1 MRFIAFDLE
10 TTGFAPEMD
19 CICELGAVRFMGGQ
33 VESEFSTLIDPQRP
47 IPAQATRVN
56 GITNDMVRGKPSLDV
71 LLEPLTEFCGDD
83 LLVAHNANFDFQF
96 LEAQVKRLHLP
107 APRGLVI
114 DTLPIARKLI
124 PGLPNYKLGTLVQHL
139 KIPSSKFHRASDDAA
154 YCGHVFQALVYK
166 MQGRLQMPE
175 PERLVSLTK
184 KPPLRFTQLQRRPK
198 QHSLLDL

>member
-10 TTGFAPEMD
+10 TTGFVPESD
-19 CICELGAVRFMGGQ
+19 CICELGAVRFIDGH
-33 VESEFSTLIDPQRP
+33 VEAEFSTLVDPGRP

-56 GITNDMVRGKPSLDV
+56 GISNDMVKGKPSLEV
-71 LLEPLTEFCGDD
+71 LLEPLAQFCGDD

-114 DTLPIARKLI
+114 DTLPMARKIL
-124 PGLPNYKLGTLVQHL
+124 PGLPNYKLGSLVQHL
-139 KIPSSKFHRASDDAA
+139 KIPSSQFHRASDDAA

-166 MQGRLQMPE
+166 MQGHLRMPE
-175 PERLVSLTK
+175 AERLVSLTGR
-184 KPPLRFTQLQRRPK
+184 PPVHFTQLQRRPK
-198 QHSLLDL
+198 QFNLLDL